1 MKTELTMLPPT
12 LVEAIETL
20 AAALLNTEPLVAYH
34 QATATLEAD
43 PDSITLLSQFS
54 AAQAQVRKRQGDGTI
69 TQFDVDRLR
78 SLQRQVQVNST
89 IMSYASAQQAALA
102 YLPEV
107 NGEISQLIGL
117 DFASLAG
124 PSGCC

>member
-1 MKTELTMLPPT
+1 MKTELTTLPPP
-12 LVEAIETL
+12 LVEVIETL
-20 AAALLNTEPLVAYH
+20 AVALLSAESLATYR
-34 QATATLEAD
+34 QAAATLEAD
-43 PDSITLLSQFS
+43 PDSTALLNHFS
-54 AAQAQVRKRQGDGTI
+54 AVQSEVRKRQRDGTI

-89 IMSYASAQQAALA
+89 IMSYASAQQTALA

-107 NGEISQLIGL
+107 NLEISQLLGL

>member
-1 MKTELTMLPPT
+1 M
-12 LVEAIETL
+12 
-20 AAALLNTEPLVAYH
+20 
-34 QATATLEAD
+34 Q
-43 PDSITLLSQFS
+43 SR
-54 AAQAQVRKRQGDGTI
+54 QAQVRKHQGDGTI

-89 IMSYASAQQAALA
+89 LMSYASAQQTALA

-107 NGEISQLIGL
+107 NVEISQLLGL

-124 PSGCC
+124 PPGCC

>member
-1 MKTELTMLPPT
+1 MKTELTTLPPP

-20 AAALLNTEPLVAYH
+20 AAALLNTEPLAAYR
-34 QATATLEAD
+34 QATAVLGSD
-43 PDSITLLSQFS
+43 PDSTTLLNQFS
-54 AAQAQVRKRQGDGTI
+54 AAQAEVRKHQGNGTL
-69 TQFDVDRLR
+69 TQFHIDRLR
-78 SLQRQVQVNST
+78 SLQRQVQTNST
-89 IMSYASAQQAALA
+89 IVSYASAQQSALA

-107 NGEISQLIGL
+107 NVEISQLIGL

>member
-1 MKTELTMLPPT
+1 MKTELTTLPPP

-20 AAALLNTEPLVAYH
+20 AAALFNTEPLAAYH
-34 QATATLEAD
+34 RAVAALEAD
-43 PDSITLLSQFS
+43 PDSTTLLNQFS
-54 AAQAQVRKRQGDGTI
+54 AAQAEVRKRQGNGTI
-69 TQFDVDRLR
+69 TQFHLDRLR
-78 SLQRQVQVNST
+78 SLQRQVQANST
-89 IMSYASAQQAALA
+89 IMNYASAQQAALA

-107 NGEISQLIGL
+107 NLEISQLLGL

>member
-1 MKTELTMLPPT
+1 MKTELTTLPPP

-20 AAALLNTEPLVAYH
+20 AVALLNTEPLAAYH
-34 QATATLEAD
+34 QAAAALEAD
-43 PDSITLLSQFS
+43 PDSTALLNHFS
-54 AAQAQVRKRQGDGTI
+54 AAQAEVRKRQGNGTI
-69 TQFDVDRLR
+69 AQFDVDRLR
-78 SLQRQVQVNST
+78 SLQRQVQANST
-89 IMSYASAQQAALA
+89 IMSYASTQQAALA

-107 NGEISQLIGL
+107 NLEISQLLGL